1 MVDKADK
8 GYREPPD
15 SCESCV
21 KLAKQVGEYEQRLG
35 TTRVRS
41 TWQVLGAGIIA
52 GGMVFSGLSVHGIL
66 SRPPGPPE
74 PPALCVDAVTVIS
87 AGSEYK
93 CAPGA
98 RLFADPITQSGLSDN
113 ARVVVRCVCDQ
124 APSAPPGA
132 R

>member
-1 MVDKADK
+1 MSSAPPAPMTK
-8 GYREPPD
+8 REVA
-15 SCESCV
+15 E
-21 KLAKQVGEYEQRLG
+21 E
-35 TTRVRS
+35 
-41 TWQVLGAGIIA
+41 
-52 GGMVFSGLSVHGIL
+52 
-66 SRPPGPPE
+66 PGPPE
-74 PPALCVDAVTVIS
+74 PPPPCTDAVTVIS

-98 RLFADPITQSGLSDN
+98 RLFADPLTNGDG